1 MSFRD
6 LRLLTENLRVLGY
19 PTTVSLDSFREP
31 NFKLV
36 AGESF
41 SQLHV
46 HVHVVTWC
54 QIRLRKMY
62 FSELLIW
69 LCGIYEPR
77 VVIPVSIESEHDRIN
92 LIKTVSSLFITKQH
106 IKLNTKKLYQG
117 KPHPPTPPLFYCYL
131 SVFILNILSWWVC
144 CKGIAEADKQSC

>member
-1 MSFRD
+1 
-6 LRLLTENLRVLGY
+6 
-19 PTTVSLDSFREP
+19 
-31 NFKLV
+31 
-36 AGESF
+36 
-41 SQLHV
+41 
-46 HVHVVTWC
+46 
-54 QIRLRKMY
+54 MY

-117 KPHPPTPPLFYCYL
+117 KPHPAYATLILLLLEFYIEYIKL
-131 SVFILNILSWWVC
+131 MGML
-144 CKGIAEADKQSC
+144 